1 MNWLTILL
9 VAVIAFVTWRAYA
22 NGFIRELVSLS
33 AAILAIP
40 MAGIFY
46 PHLYKKLSPII
57 TNHTA
62 AYLISFLAILAG
74 VIIAGQVA
82 AHLLKRT
89 VAMLNLGAVDKL
101 AGGAFG
107 FIKIVI
113 ICQVILVALV
123 RFPSPD
129 LQSSIDSS
137 AAASKLLDTA
147 PAVLAFLPKTFDTA
161 ISAFNSGLA
170 TANGVEGGLAGP
182 TPGATPTPVQ

>member
-1 MNWLTILL
+1 MNWLTIVL
-9 VAVIAFVTWRAYA
+9 VVVIGFVTWRAYA

-46 PHLYKKLSPII
+46 PHLFRKLSPII

-89 VAMLNLGAVDKL
+89 VTLLNLGAVDKL

-113 ICQVILVALV
+113 IIQVILIALV

-161 ISAFNSGLA
+161 ISAFNNGLDTANGIESGLA
-170 TANGVEGGLAGP
+170 TP
-182 TPGATPTPVQ
+182 TQAPPAAQ